1 MTDLLRLIGHMLVAC
16 VYLFLAGIVIKL
28 ASYVFLLGWY
38 LV

>member
-1 MTDLLRLIGHMLVAC
+1 MDFIRLIGHMRVAY